1 MTDDLKIIKQLPETI
16 LELGLDIDV
25 DSDSHDVIKSN
36 KNAIFLEGNPLEKPP
51 IEIIRQGNEAIR
63 AYFKSLEGKKVKL
76 LPVYDGDAGKTS
88 MVKRLLNDSKEKE
101 HTASDQKLKEIKR
114 LSKKIE
120 QLKIDLQKEKKL
132 KELCDGEAEKKA
144 RRFSWRFALLNIF
157 ILIAWAVLIFRFG
170 WDVIEKWTFLA
181 GLFAL
186 VIHTV
191 IFAYRGKAYNSREAK
206 AQRLEIEKKRQY
218 TLHRF
223 SMEEY
228 TRLNRDME
236 NAQRLHQQLLE

>member
-1 MTDDLKIIKQLPETI
+1 MGRLINLSQQHWGNRRLKPCFFFFKRYGLSNLTYLNLNSNQITDISPLQGLIKLKKLILIENKIKQLPETI

-25 DSDSHDVIKSN
+25 DSDSDDVIKSN
-36 KNAIFLEGNPLEKPP
+36 KNAIFLVGNPLEKPL
-51 IEIIRQGNEAIR
+51 IEIIRQGKETIR

-76 LPVYDGDAGKTS
+76 LPVDDGDVGKTS

-144 RRFSWRFALLNIF
+144 RR
-157 ILIAWAVLIFRFG
+157 
-170 WDVIEKWTFLA
+170 
-181 GLFAL
+181 
-186 VIHTV
+186 
-191 IFAYRGKAYNSREAK
+191 
-206 AQRLEIEKKRQY
+206 LEIEKKKQY